1 MYKETIT
8 KSQRKGERKMKKIVK
23 ELAKEIMIGQKGW
36 ELANHVD
43 FKSFVNVLYVTSDI
57 TERDKNFLL
66 KLYDWIAAGMP
77 ELESVHN
84 AFAQGYIRKC
94 ENGYKSIYVG
104 KYGAGYIQHWR
115 GNGTSRYHVIEYHI
129 IEY

>member
-1 MYKETIT
+1 
-8 KSQRKGERKMKKIVK
+8 MKKIVK

-94 ENGYKSIYVG
+94 ENGYKSAYVG

-115 GNGTSRYHVIEYHI
+115 GGRSSRYHVIEYHI

>member
-1 MYKETIT
+1 MGYVNKTYLST
-8 KSQRKGERKMKKIVK
+8 QFKNFADKIAKVFSKIGHKHVK
-23 ELAKEIMIGQKGW
+23 
-36 ELANHVD
+36 
-43 FKSFVNVLYVTSDI
+43 SDI

-66 KLYDWIAAGMP
+66 KLYDWIVAGKP

-84 AFAQGYIRKC
+84 ALSQGYIRKS
-94 ENGYKSIYVG
+94 ENGYKAAYVG

-115 GNGTSRYHVIEYHI
+115 GNGLSRYHVIEYHI

>member
-1 MYKETIT
+1 
-8 KSQRKGERKMKKIVK
+8 MKKIVK
-23 ELAKEIMIGQKGW
+23 ELAKEIMFNAKGL

-43 FKSFVNVLYVTSDI
+43 FKSFVNELYVTSAI

-84 AFAQGYIRKC
+84 AFAQGNIRKY
-94 ENGYKSIYVG
+94 ENGYKRPYVG
-104 KYGAGYIQHWR
+104 KYGAGYTQHWIS
-115 GNGTSRYHVIEYHI
+115 TCSSKYHVIEYHI

>member
-1 MYKETIT
+1 
-8 KSQRKGERKMKKIVK
+8 MKKIVK
-23 ELAKEIMIGQKGW
+23 ELAKEIMFNAKGW

-66 KLYDWIAAGMP
+66 KLYDWIVAGMP

>member
-1 MYKETIT
+1 
-8 KSQRKGERKMKKIVK
+8 MKKIVK
-23 ELAKEIMIGQKGW
+23 ELAKEIMIVQKGW
-36 ELANHVD
+36 EFANHVD
-43 FKSFVNVLYVTSDI
+43 FKSFVNALYATSNI

-66 KLYDWIAAGMP
+66 KLYDWIVAGMP

-84 AFAQGYIRKC
+84 AFAKGYIRKF
-94 ENGYKSIYVG
+94 ENGYKAAYVG
-104 KYGAGYIQHWR
+104 KYGAGYIQHWI

>member
-1 MYKETIT
+1 
-8 KSQRKGERKMKKIVK
+8 MKKIVK
-23 ELAKEIMIGQKGW
+23 ELAKEIMFNAKGW

-43 FKSFVNVLYVTSDI
+43 FKSFVNALYVKSDI

-66 KLYDWIAAGMP
+66 KLYDWIVAGMP

-84 AFAQGYIRKC
+84 AFAQGYIRKA
-94 ENGYKSIYVG
+94 ENGYKSAYVG

-115 GNGTSRYHVIEYHI
+115 GVRSSRYHVIEYHI
-129 IEY
+129 IE

>member
-1 MYKETIT
+1 
-8 KSQRKGERKMKKIVK
+8 MKKIVK
-23 ELAKEIMIGQKGW
+23 ELAKEIMFGCKGW

-66 KLYDWIAAGMP
+66 KLYDWIVAGMP
-77 ELESVHN
+77 DLESVHN
-84 AFAQGYIRKC
+84 AFAQGYIRMG
-94 ENGYKSIYVG
+94 ENGYKKVYVG
-104 KYGAGYIQHWR
+104 KYGAGYTQHWR
-115 GNGTSRYHVIEYHI
+115 SERSSGYHVIEYHI

>member
-1 MYKETIT
+1 
-8 KSQRKGERKMKKIVK
+8 MKKIVK
-23 ELAKEIMIGQKGW
+23 ELAKEIMFNAKGW
-36 ELANHVD
+36 ELANHVE
-43 FKSFVNVLYVTSDI
+43 FKSFVNVLYVTSAI

-84 AFAQGYIRKC
+84 ALSLGYIRKG
-94 ENGYKSIYVG
+94 ENGYKTAYVG
-104 KYGAGYIQHWR
+104 KYGAGYTQRCIGGR
-115 GNGTSRYHVIEYHI
+115 LSRYHVIEYHI

>member
-1 MYKETIT
+1 
-8 KSQRKGERKMKKIVK
+8 MKKIVK
-23 ELAKEIMIGQKGW
+23 ELAKEIMFNAKGW

-43 FKSFVNVLYVTSDI
+43 FRSFVHARYATSDI

-66 KLYDWIAAGMP
+66 KLYDWIVAGMP

-84 AFAQGYIRKC
+84 AFSKGYIRKG
-94 ENGYKSIYVG
+94 ENGYKELYVG

>member
-1 MYKETIT
+1 
-8 KSQRKGERKMKKIVK
+8 MKKMVK
-23 ELAKEIMIGQKGW
+23 ELTKKKMFAKKRW

-43 FKSFVNVLYVTSDI
+43 FKSFVNVLYVKSDI

-77 ELESVHN
+77 ELENVHS
-84 AFAQGYIRKC
+84 ALSQGYIRKG
-94 ENGYKSIYVG
+94 ENGYKAIYVG

>member
-1 MYKETIT
+1 
-8 KSQRKGERKMKKIVK
+8 MKKIVK

-43 FKSFVNVLYVTSDI
+43 FKSFVNVLYVTSAI

-66 KLYDWIAAGMP
+66 RLYDWIVAGTP

-84 AFAQGYIRKC
+84 ALSQGYIRKS
-94 ENGYKSIYVG
+94 ENGYKAAYVG
-104 KYGAGYIQHWR
+104 KYGAGYIKHWI
-115 GNGTSRYHVIEYHI
+115 GNGTSRHHVIEY
-129 IEY
+129 

>member
-1 MYKETIT
+1 
-8 KSQRKGERKMKKIVK
+8 MKKIVK
-23 ELAKEIMIGQKGW
+23 ELAKEIMIGKKGW

-43 FKSFVNVLYVTSDI
+43 FKSFVNELYVTSSI

-66 KLYDWIAAGMP
+66 KLYDWIVAGMP
-77 ELESVHN
+77 DLESVHN
-84 AFAQGYIRKC
+84 ALSRGYIRKG
-94 ENGYKSIYVG
+94 ENGYKAIYVG

-115 GNGTSRYHVIEYHI
+115 GNGLSRYHVIEYHI